1 MNFVSDFIEL
11 LSVFSCSS
19 LNFFKTISFN
29 FLSKMS
35 RISICFVSVA
45 GNVLS
50 SFHGVMFTWFYV
62 FPAVLHWDP
71 HIGSI
76 INSHFFQTLLT
87 GFCRE
92 RSSLVSRCHSINV
105 TKPSPFTQHTASQM
119 LIRWGLQPRKHLFTK
134 QRSEETGEQVSDSSP
149 EGKGIG
155 ASRMV
160 LGWGKGDWWQG
171 KRAAIGALRKCVQ
184 VTVIHLHIQNRG
196 AQPDL
201 RVEFSGSL
209 TSKVIHWTYT
219 NPVLRSVALTS
230 SSQFTLGRSWL
241 HIPINQL
248 DCVKRNRYVIKDIF
262 FLSLRKKTS
271 LVVQLLGLQS
281 KCRARRFNPWSGN

>member
-1 MNFVSDFIEL
+1 MYCLPFMVSCLPDFMFSLQSCTGILTSEVL
-11 LSVFSCSS
+11 L
-19 LNFFKTISFN
+19 
-29 FLSKMS
+29 
-35 RISICFVSVA
+35 
-45 GNVLS
+45 
-50 SFHGVMFTWFYV
+50 
-62 FPAVLHWDP
+62 
-71 HIGSI
+71 
-76 INSHFFQTLLT
+76 SHFFQTLLT

-134 QRSEETGEQVSDSSP
+134 QWSEETGEQVSDSSP

-219 NPVLRSVALTS
+219 NPVLRSV
-230 SSQFTLGRSWL
+230 TLSLSYDRQTRGSTV
-241 HIPINQL
+241 IPI
-248 DCVKRNRYVIKDIF
+248 DIF
-262 FLSLRKKTS
+262 SGCSGSPLSRDKWEGFSSPLFTGQRHKDTPS
-271 LVVQLLGLQS
+271 VLVFKIFFDMDHL
-281 KCRARRFNPWSGN
+281 